1 MRNMTEATVDGGTST
16 GFTTFA
22 SQFPQP
28 TREQWQR
35 LVAGVL
41 RKSRVIGEED
51 APEHPEDLLA
61 TTTYDGI
68 RLAPLYTADD
78 AAPDSGVPGLPSYVR
93 GARAAGAS
101 LDGWDVRQLHADP
114 DPVRTAEAVLADLE
128 NGVSSVFLQT
138 GAPGAA
144 DALDPAE
151 LPRVLAGVLL
161 DLAPVALDPGADFT
175 AAADALLAVHR
186 DRGVAAQEV
195 RGNLG
200 ADPVTT
206 HARTGRAPGAGADL
220 AAAAD
225 LAVRVHAEF
234 PHLQAIA
241 VDGQPYHEAGASE
254 AQELGAA
261 TAAGVAYL
269 RALTAAG
276 LDVDAALGL
285 VEFRF
290 AATAD
295 QFLTIAKLRAA
306 RRVWARVAQASGAAA
321 GAQKQHAITSWAMA
335 TQRDPWVNMLR
346 TTVAAFAAGVGG
358 ADAVTVRPF
367 DSALGLPDAFAR
379 RIARNTQSLLLE
391 ESHLAQ
397 VIDPAG
403 GSWYVE
409 KLTDDLARAAW
420 AFFQDIEREG
430 GISAVL
436 DSGWLADRVGEV
448 RAARDRALATR
459 KDPLTGVS
467 EFPNLTE
474 EAVVREPFPAR
485 ETGGLPR
492 VRYAEAY
499 EALRDRSDDIFL
511 ATDAR
516 PTVFLA
522 TLGPVAQHTARAQ
535 FARNLF
541 AAGGVDA
548 VEAGATETDDDVIA
562 AYAAAGRPKAA
573 VLASSD
579 KVYADRAASA
589 VAALKAAGAEYVW
602 LAGAAKK
609 WADTGADGYLY
620 VGCDALDVLNTTYA
634 TLTAA
639 GADR

>member
-1 MRNMTEATVDGGTST
+1 V
-16 GFTTFA
+16 
-22 SQFPQP
+22 
-28 TREQWQR
+28 
-35 LVAGVL
+35 
-41 RKSRVIGEED
+41 
-51 APEHPEDLLA
+51 
-61 TTTYDGI
+61 
-68 RLAPLYTADD
+68 
-78 AAPDSGVPGLPSYVR
+78 
-93 GARAAGAS
+93 
-101 LDGWDVRQLHADP
+101 
-114 DPVRTAEAVLADLE
+114 
-128 NGVSSVFLQT
+128 
-138 GAPGAA
+138 
-144 DALDPAE
+144 
-151 LPRVLAGVLL
+151 
-161 DLAPVALDPGADFT
+161 LDPGPDFT
-175 AAADALLAVHR
+175 PAADTLLNVFR
-186 DRGVAAQEV
+186 DRGVAPNEV

-206 HARTGRAPGAGADL
+206 HARTGGAPGAGADL

-234 PHLQAIA
+234 PHLRAIA

-276 LDVDAALGL
+276 LDTDTALGL
-285 VEFRF
+285 LEFRF

-306 RRVWARVAQASGAAA
+306 RRVWARVAQASGAAS
-321 GAQKQHAITSWAMA
+321 GAQKQHAITSWSMA
-335 TQRDPWVNMLR
+335 TKRDPWVNMLR

-367 DSALGLPDAFAR
+367 DAALGLPDAFAR

-391 ESHLAQ
+391 ESDLAQ

-409 KLTDDLARAAW
+409 KLTDDLAHAAW
-420 AFFQDIEREG
+420 AFFQEIERAG
-430 GISAVL
+430 GITAAL
-436 DSGWLADRVGEV
+436 GSGLVADRVAAV
-448 RAARDRALATR
+448 RAARDKAVATR
-459 KDPLTGVS
+459 KDPITGVS

-474 EAVVREPFPAR
+474 EAVVREPAPAR
-485 ETGGLPR
+485 PQGGLPR

-499 EALRDRSDDIFL
+499 EDLRDRSDDILL
-511 ATDAR
+511 ATGTR

-522 TLGPVAQHTARAQ
+522 TLGPIAQHTARAQ

-548 VEAGATETDDDVIA
+548 VDAGATASADEVVA
-562 AYAAAGRPKAA
+562 AYEAAGKPKAV

-579 KVYADRAASA
+579 KIYADQAAPTA
-589 VAALKAAGAEYVW
+589 AALKAAGAEYVW

-609 WADTGADGYLY
+609 WADTGADGFLFA
-620 VGCDALDVLNTTYA
+620 GCDALAVLGTTYA
-634 TLTAA
+634 TLT
-639 GADR
+639 GEGR

>member
-1 MRNMTEATVDGGTST
+1 MTEATVDGGTST
-16 GFTTFA
+16 GSTFA

-28 TREQWQR
+28 TREQWQG

-41 RKSRVIGEED
+41 RKSRVIGADD
-51 APEHPEDLLA
+51 APENPEDLLA

-78 AAPDSGVPGLPSYVR
+78 ASPDAGVPGLPSYVR
-93 GARAAGAS
+93 GARAAGSA

-114 DPVRTAEAVLADLE
+114 DPARTAEAVLADLE

-138 GAPGAA
+138 GPG
-144 DALDPAE
+144 ALDPAE
-151 LPRVLAGVLL
+151 LPRVLTGVLL
-161 DLAPVALDPGADFT
+161 DLAPVVLDPGADF
-175 AAADALLAVHR
+175 APAADALLAVF
-186 DRGVAAQEV
+186 RGSDVAPGEI

-200 ADPVTT
+200 ADPLAV
-206 HARTGRAPGAGADL
+206 HARTGRAPQAGADL
-220 AAAAD
+220 AAAAG
-225 LAVRVHAEF
+225 LAVRAHAEF
-234 PHLQAIA
+234 PNLQAIA
-241 VDGQPYHEAGASE
+241 VDAQPYHEAGASE
-254 AQELGAA
+254 GQELGAA

-276 LDVDAALGL
+276 LDVDTALGL

-306 RRVWARVAQASGAAA
+306 RRLWARVAQASGAAS
-321 GAQKQHAITSWAMA
+321 GAQKQHAVTSWSMA
-335 TQRDPWVNMLR
+335 TRRDPWVNMLR

-367 DSALGLPDAFAR
+367 DAALGLPDAFAR
-379 RIARNTQSLLLE
+379 RIARNTQALLLE

-409 KLTDDLARAAW
+409 KLTDELAHSAW
-420 AFFQDIEREG
+420 AFFQDIERAG
-430 GISAVL
+430 GIAAAL
-436 DSGWLADRVGEV
+436 DSGLVADRIAEV
-448 RAARDRALATR
+448 RAAREKALATR
-459 KDPLTGVS
+459 TDPLTGVS

-474 EAVVREPFPAR
+474 EPVVREPAAAP
-485 ETGGLPR
+485 EGGGLPR
-492 VRYAEAY
+492 VRYAEGY
-499 EALRDRSDDIFL
+499 EALRDRSDAIL
-511 ATDAR
+511 AAKGER

-535 FARNLF
+535 FTRNLF
-541 AAGGVDA
+541 AAGGIDA
-548 VEAGATETDDDVIA
+548 VEAGPVETDDELVA
-562 AYAAAGRPKAA
+562 AYRAAGTPQVVAIT
-573 VLASSD
+573 SSD
-579 KVYADRAASA
+579 KVYADAEKLRQTTARLHS
-589 VAALKAAGAEYVW
+589 AGAHHVF
-602 LAGAAKK
+602 LAGAPKK
-609 WADTGADGYLY
+609 WAESNVDGYVYL
-620 VGCDALDVLNTTYA
+620 GCDALQVLDQAYSII
-634 TLTAA
+634 A

>member
-1 MRNMTEATVDGGTST
+1 MTEATVDGGTST
-16 GFTTFA
+16 GPTFA

-28 TREQWQR
+28 TREQWQG

-41 RKSRVIGEED
+41 RKSRVIGADD
-51 APEHPEDLLA
+51 APDNPEDLLA

-78 AAPDSGVPGLPSYVR
+78 ASPGSGVPGLPSYVR
-93 GARAAGAS
+93 GSRAAGGS
-101 LDGWDVRQLHADP
+101 VDGWDVRQLHNDP
-114 DPVRTAEAVLADLE
+114 DPARTAEAVLADLE
-128 NGVSSVFLQT
+128 NGVSSVFLET
-138 GAPGAA
+138 GAPGSG
-144 DALDPAE
+144 ALDPAA
-151 LPRVLAGVLL
+151 LPAVLAGVLL
-161 DLAPVALDPGADFT
+161 DLAPVALDPGPDFVP
-175 AAADALLAVHR
+175 AADALLAVFR
-186 DRGVAAQEV
+186 DRGVAPAEV

-200 ADPVTT
+200 ADPVTA
-206 HARTGRAPGAGADL
+206 HARTGTAPGPGRDL
-220 AAAAD
+220 AAAAG
-225 LAVRVHAEF
+225 LAVRAHAEF

-254 AQELGAA
+254 GQELGAA

-269 RALTAAG
+269 RALTEAG
-276 LDVDAALGL
+276 LDVDTALGL

-306 RRVWARVAQASGAAA
+306 RRIWARVAQASGASPAA
-321 GAQKQHAITSWAMA
+321 GAQKQHAVTSWSMA
-335 TQRDPWVNMLR
+335 TRRDPWVNMLR

-367 DSALGLPDAFAR
+367 DAALGLPDAFAR

-409 KLTDDLARAAW
+409 KLTDELAHAAW
-420 AFFQDIEREG
+420 AFFQDIERAG
-430 GISAVL
+430 GIAAAL
-436 DSGWLADRVGEV
+436 DSGLVAERVAEV
-448 RAARDRALATR
+448 RAAREKAVATR

-467 EFPNLTE
+467 EFPDLTE
-474 EAVVREPFPAR
+474 DAVIREPGPALPG
-485 ETGGLPR
+485 GGLPR
-492 VRYAEAY
+492 VRYAEGF
-499 EALRDRSDDIFL
+499 EALRDRSDDIYL

-516 PTVFLA
+516 PVVFLA

-548 VEAGATETDDDVIA
+548 VEAGATETADEVVE
-562 AYAAAGRPKAA
+562 AYRAAGSPPVAC
-573 VLASSD
+573 LASSD
-579 KVYADRAASA
+579 KIYESRAADT
-589 VAALKAAGAEYVW
+589 VARLHEAGAEQVL

-609 WADTGADGYLY
+609 WAETNADGYVY
-620 VGCDALDVLNTTYA
+620 VGCDALAVLNQAYSII
-634 TLTAA
+634 A
-639 GADR
+639 GANR

>member
-1 MRNMTEATVDGGTST
+1 MTEATVDGGTST
-16 GFTTFA
+16 GSTFA

-28 TREQWQR
+28 TREQWQQ

-41 RKSRVIGEED
+41 RKSRVIGADD
-51 APEHPEDLLA
+51 APENPEDLLA

-78 AAPDSGVPGLPSYVR
+78 ASPDSGVPGLPSYVR
-93 GARAAGAS
+93 GARATGS
-101 LDGWDVRQLHADP
+101 SVDGWDVRQLHNDP

-128 NGVSSVFLQT
+128 NGVASVFLQT
-138 GAPGAA
+138 GAPGGA

-151 LPRVLAGVLL
+151 LPNVLAGVLL
-161 DLAPVALDPGADFT
+161 DLAPVVLDPGADFVP
-175 AAADALLAVHR
+175 AAEALLAVFR
-186 DRGVAAQEV
+186 DRGVAPGEV

-225 LAVRVHAEF
+225 LAVRAHAEF
-234 PHLQAIA
+234 PNLQAVT
-241 VDGQPYHEAGASE
+241 VDAQPFHEAGASE
-254 AQELGAA
+254 GQELGAA

-269 RALTAAG
+269 RALTDAG
-276 LDVDAALGL
+276 LDIDTALGL

-306 RRVWARVAQASGAAA
+306 RRVWARVAQASGASAGG
-321 GAQKQHAITSWAMA
+321 GAQKQHAVTSWSMA
-335 TQRDPWVNMLR
+335 TRRDPWVNMLR

-367 DSALGLPDAFAR
+367 DAALGLPDAFAR

-409 KLTDDLARAAW
+409 KLTDELARVAW
-420 AFFQDIEREG
+420 AFFQNIERAG
-430 GISAVL
+430 GIGVAL
-436 DSGWLADRVGEV
+436 DSGLVADRIAEV
-448 RAARDRALATR
+448 RAAREKAIATR

-474 EAVVREPFPAR
+474 DSVIREPAPALPG
-485 ETGGLPR
+485 GGLPR
-492 VRYAEAY
+492 VRYAEGY
-499 EALRDRSDDIFL
+499 EVLRDRSDDIYL

-541 AAGGVDA
+541 AAGGIDA
-548 VEAGATETDDDVIA
+548 VEAGATETDDEVVE
-562 AYAAAGRPKAA
+562 AYRAAGLPPVAC
-573 VLASSD
+573 LASSD
-579 KVYADRAASA
+579 KLYEGRAKQT
-589 VAALKAAGAEYVW
+589 VARLHAAGAHHVF
-602 LAGAAKK
+602 LAGAPKK
-609 WADTGADGYLY
+609 WAETNADGYVY
-620 VGCDALDVLNTTYA
+620 VGCDALEVLNQAYTII
-634 TLTAA
+634 A
-639 GADR
+639 GGDR

>member
-28 TREQWQR
+28 TREQWQE

-41 RKSRVIGEED
+41 RKSRVIGADD
-51 APEHPEDLLA
+51 APEHPEELLA

-68 RLAPLYTADD
+68 KLAPLYTADD
-78 AAPDSGVPGLPSYVR
+78 ASPDPGVPGLPAFVR
-93 GARAAGAS
+93 GARPAGSA
-101 LDGWDVRQLHADP
+101 LDGWDVRQAHDDP
-114 DPVRTAEAVLADLE
+114 DAARTAEAVLADLE
-128 NGVSSVFLQT
+128 NGVSSVFLHT
-138 GAPGAA
+138 GP

-161 DLAPVALDPGADFT
+161 DLAPVVLDPGADFT
-175 AAADALLAVHR
+175 TAADILLGVFR
-186 DRGVAAQEV
+186 DRGVPADQV

-206 HARTGRAPGAGADL
+206 HARTGTAPAPGADL
-220 AAAAD
+220 AAAAE

-234 PHLQAIA
+234 PGLQAIA

-276 LDVDAALGL
+276 LDVDTALGL
-285 VEFRF
+285 LEFRF
-290 AATAD
+290 AATAN

-306 RRVWARVAQASGAAA
+306 RRLWARVAQASGAARS
-321 GAQKQHAITSWAMA
+321 GAQKQHAVTSWSM
-335 TQRDPWVNMLR
+335 TTRRDPWVNMLR
-346 TTVAAFAAGVGG
+346 TTLAAFAAGVGG

-367 DSALGLPDAFAR
+367 DAALGIPDGFAR

-409 KLTDDLARAAW
+409 KLTDELAHAAW
-420 AFFQDIEREG
+420 EFFQEIERAG
-430 GISAVL
+430 GISAAF
-436 DSGWLADRVGEV
+436 DSGLVAERVGEV
-448 RAARDRALATR
+448 REARARALATR
-459 KDPLTGVS
+459 EDPLTGVS
-467 EFPNLTE
+467 EFPHLTE
-474 EAVVREPFPAR
+474 EPVVREPSPAR
-485 ETGGLPR
+485 TGGGLPR
-492 VRYAEAY
+492 VRYAEPY
-499 EALRDRSDDIFL
+499 EALRDRSDEIL
-511 ATDAR
+511 AAEGKR

-522 TLGPVAQHTARAQ
+522 TLGPIAQHTARAQ

-541 AAGGVDA
+541 AAGGIDA
-548 VEAGATETDDDVIA
+548 VEAGPTATADDVVA
-562 AYAAAGRPKAA
+562 AYRDAGAPKVA

-579 KVYADRAASA
+579 KLYADQAAPA
-589 VAALKAAGAEYVW
+589 AAALKAAGAAYVW

-609 WADTGADGYLY
+609 WADTGADGFLY
-620 VGCDALDVLNTTYA
+620 AGCDALDVLNTTYA
-634 TLTAA
+634 TLTAGGDA
-639 GADR
+639 R

>member
-1 MRNMTEATVDGGTST
+1 MTEATVDGGTST
-16 GFTTFA
+16 GSTFA

-41 RKSRVIGEED
+41 RKSRVIGEDD
-51 APEHPEDLLA
+51 APDRPEDLLA

-68 RLAPLYTADD
+68 TLAPLYTADD
-78 AAPDSGVPGLPSYVR
+78 ASPDAGVPGLPSYVR
-93 GARAAGAS
+93 GARATGS
-101 LDGWDVRQLHADP
+101 STEGWDVRQLHGDP
-114 DPVRTAEAVLADLE
+114 DPARTAEAVLADLE
-128 NGVSSVFLQT
+128 NGVSSVYLQT
-138 GAPGAA
+138 GAG
-144 DALDPAE
+144 ALDPAE
-151 LPRVLAGVLL
+151 LPRVLTGVLL
-161 DLAPVALDPGADFT
+161 DLAPVVLDPGADFVP
-175 AAADALLAVHR
+175 AADALLAVFR
-186 DRGVAAQEV
+186 DRRVPADEV

-200 ADPVTT
+200 ADPIGT
-206 HARTGRAPGAGADL
+206 HARTGTAPEAGADL

-225 LAVRVHAEF
+225 LAVRAHAEF

-241 VDGQPYHEAGASE
+241 VDGQPFHEAGASE
-254 AQELGAA
+254 GQELGAA

-276 LDVDAALGL
+276 LDVDTALGL

-306 RRVWARVAQASGAAA
+306 RRLWARVAQASGATS
-321 GAQKQHAITSWAMA
+321 GAQKQHAVTSWSMT

-367 DSALGLPDAFAR
+367 DAALGLPDAFAR

-409 KLTDDLARAAW
+409 KLTDDLAHAAW
-420 AFFQDIEREG
+420 AFFQEIERAG
-430 GISAVL
+430 GITAAL
-436 DSGWLADRVGEV
+436 DSGLVADRIAEV
-448 RAARDRALATR
+448 RAARDKALATR
-459 KDPLTGVS
+459 ADAITGVS

-474 EAVVREPFPAR
+474 EPVVREPAPAPAG
-485 ETGGLPR
+485 GGLPR
-492 VRYAEAY
+492 IRYAESY
-499 EALRDRSDDIFL
+499 ETLRDRADAVL
-511 ATDAR
+511 AETGAR
-516 PTVFLA
+516 PTVFIA
-522 TLGPVAQHTARAQ
+522 TLGPIAQHTARAQ

-541 AAGGVDA
+541 AAGGIDA
-548 VEAGATETDDDVIA
+548 ADAGATAETADVVA
-562 AYAAAGRPKAA
+562 AYERAGKPKVA

-579 KVYADRAASA
+579 KLYADQAAPA
-589 VAALKAAGAEYVW
+589 AAALKAAGAEYVW

-609 WADTGADGYLY
+609 WADSGADGF
-620 VGCDALDVLNTTYA
+620 VFAGCDALAVLNRTYD
-634 TLTAA
+634 LLGG
-639 GADR
+639 GAR